1 MEHDRNKTRLLELQR
16 AAGTGNDRCA
26 DCGEPDPVWAS
37 YKLGIFVCLYCSGI
51 HRNLPGVTR
60 VKSLRLDFWENDLI
74 EFMKSHGNL
83 RAKAKYEAKVPPYY
97 YIPHSNDCLVLR
109 EQWIRAKY
117 EREEF
122 VAARVCQDPC
132 TAGSREGFLWKLGPG
147 RRQFHKRHF
156 LLSAR
161 EGVMKYY
168 EKEEAGANCSPT
180 TRLETDPSLAM
191 QTHPS
196 NSEPAFAK
204 EGESLFSRGPKAVI
218 SVQSLNAMFQ
228 EVKTGHAHGLQITYN
243 TDGQT
248 RNLFVYHE
256 SGKEIVDWFNAIR
269 AARYHYLRTAFPNV
283 PEHELIP
290 RITRNFVKEGY
301 MEKTG
306 PKHKEAFKERWF
318 SLDSQERNL
327 MYFKDP
333 LDEFA
338 RGQIFIGR
346 RDEGYEV
353 RPGFPMGVRVKK
365 RKPVIT
371 LVTPGREFVFICD
384 NDKKQKE
391 WIDALDGIISQC

>member
-1 MEHDRNKTRLLELQR
+1 MDHERSKALLRELQR
-16 AAGTGNDRCA
+16 ASGTGNDRCA
-26 DCGEPDPVWAS
+26 DCGQPGPEWAS
-37 YKLGIFVCLYCSGI
+37 YKLGILVCVNCSGI
-51 HRNLPGVTR
+51 HRNLPGITR
-60 VKSLRLDFWENDLI
+60 VKSLVLDFWENDLI
-74 EFMKSHGNL
+74 EFMKNHGNL

-97 YIPHSNDCLVLR
+97 YIPRSDDCVVLR

-122 VAARVCQDPC
+122 VATRVCQDPC
-132 TAGSREGFLWKLGPG
+132 SAENREGFLWKLGQG
-147 RRQFHKRHF
+147 RRQFHKRKF

-168 EKEEAGANCSPT
+168 GKEST
-180 TRLETDPSLAM
+180 V
-191 QTHPS
+191 
-196 NSEPAFAK
+196 
-204 EGESLFSRGPKAVI
+204 PKAVI
-218 SVQSLNAMFQ
+218 SMETLNAMFQ
-228 EVKTGHAHGLQITYN
+228 EWKIGHSHGLQITYS

-283 PEHELIP
+283 PEHE
-290 RITRNFVKEGY
+290 
-301 MEKTG
+301 
-306 PKHKEAFKERWF
+306 HKEAFKGRWF

-327 MYFKDP
+327 MYFKNP

-353 RPGFPMGVRVKK
+353 RPELPKGIRLEK
-365 RKPVIT
+365 RKPSII
-371 LVTPGREFVFICD
+371 LVTPGREFVFLCD
-384 NDKKQKE
+384 NDEKQKE
-391 WIDALDGIISQC
+391 WIEALDGIISQH

>member
-1 MEHDRNKTRLLELQR
+1 AMERDRNKALLLELQR

-37 YKLGIFVCLYCSGI
+37 YKLGIFICLYCSGI
-51 HRNLPGVTR
+51 HRNLPGITR

-74 EFMKSHGNL
+74 EFMKNHGNL
-83 RAKAKYEAKVPPYY
+83 CAKAKYEAKVPPYY
-97 YIPHSNDCLVLR
+97 YIPHSNDCLVLK

-122 VAARVCQDPC
+122 VATRVCQDPC
-132 TAGSREGFLWKLGPG
+132 AAGSREGFLWMLGPG
-147 RRQFHKRHF
+147 RRQFHKRQF
-156 LLSAR
+156 FLSAR

-168 EKEEAGANCSPT
+168 GKE
-180 TRLETDPSLAM
+180 
-191 QTHPS
+191 
-196 NSEPAFAK
+196 
-204 EGESLFSRGPKAVI
+204 SRGPKAVI
-218 SVQSLNAMFQ
+218 SMESLNAMFQ
-228 EVKTGHAHGLQITYN
+228 DIKIGHAHGLQITYS
-243 TDGQT
+243 TDGQA

-338 RGQIFIGR
+338 RGQIYIGR

-353 RPGFPMGVRVKK
+353 RPGLPVGVRVRK

-371 LVTPGREFVFICD
+371 LVTPGREFVFMCD
-384 NDKKQKE
+384 NDGKQKE
-391 WIDALDGIISQC
+391 WIDALDGVISQ